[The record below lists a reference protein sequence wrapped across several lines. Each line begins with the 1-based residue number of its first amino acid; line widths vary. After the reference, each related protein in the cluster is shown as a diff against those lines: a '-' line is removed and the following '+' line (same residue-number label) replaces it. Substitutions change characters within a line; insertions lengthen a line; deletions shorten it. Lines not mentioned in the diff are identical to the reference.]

1 MMHLR
6 RKGHTPII
14 AANHRSTCLKVIA
27 ESHLLSKSLSHVEMP
42 LVDACFQSQVA
53 LPVLMLLLNSGVDA
67 VIAGLGKGINTGWSK
82 NPQLG

>member
-1 MMHLR
+1 
-6 RKGHTPII
+6 
-14 AANHRSTCLKVIA
+14 
-27 ESHLLSKSLSHVEMP
+27 MP